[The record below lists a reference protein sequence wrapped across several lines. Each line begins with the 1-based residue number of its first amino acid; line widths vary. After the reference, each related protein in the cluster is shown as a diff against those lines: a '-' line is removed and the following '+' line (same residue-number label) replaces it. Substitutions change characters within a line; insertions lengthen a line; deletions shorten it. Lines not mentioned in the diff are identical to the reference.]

1 MTVDDAANGP
11 SHWVTAADVARRAG
25 VSRSAVS
32 RTFTAGAS
40 VSKETREKVLA
51 AAEALGYRVN
61 ILARSMIQRQSN
73 LVGIVVSGFGTPF
86 LPLILAPLVSELDR
100 RGLAPLLMD
109 ARRAD
114 NMEDSLRDLLS
125 YRVAG
130 AILTSGTPPIEL
142 AEEYSRLRVPVVM
155 INRAGDFEGV
165 DTVGSDNRRGGAL
178 AAECLLAAG
187 ARRLAYVNRPTG
199 THSGR
204 ERGAGF
210 CETMGLAGAAG
221 VSFELM
227 DADRAD
233 YDGGVAAGRRLLDR
247 PPERRPDGIFC
258 STDELAFGLIDVAR
272 DEFGLSVPGD
282 LAVVGFDD
290 IPMARAG
297 AYAMT
302 TVRQDTDGLAQRAVS
317 RLVER
322 METPSLPPRVDV
334 LPVTLVE
341 RRSHV
346 LTSSA
351 RPSGN

>member
-1 MTVDDAANGP
+1 VTADDDAANGP

-32 RTFTAGAS
+32 RTFTPRAS
-40 VSKETREKVLA
+40 VSPETREKVMA

-61 ILARSMIQRQSN
+61 MLARSMIQRQSN

-114 NMEDSLRDLLS
+114 NVEESLRDLLS

-155 INRAGDFEGV
+155 INRIGDFEGV

-178 AAECLLAAG
+178 AAECLLSAG

-210 CETMGLAGAAG
+210 CETMALAGAAG
-221 VSFELM
+221 VSFELIE
-227 DADRAD
+227 ADWPD
-233 YDGGVAAGRRLLDR
+233 YEGGVAAARRLLGR
-247 PPERRPDGIFC
+247 PPELRPDGVFC
-258 STDELAFGLIDVAR
+258 STDELAFGLMDVAR
-272 DEFGLSVPGD
+272 DAFGLTVPGD

-290 IPMARAG
+290 IPMARAA

-302 TVRQDTDGLAQRAVS
+302 TIRQDTAGLAQRAVA

-322 METPSLPPRVDV
+322 MDAPNLPPRADV
-334 LPVTLVE
+334 LPVALVE
-341 RRSHV
+341 RRSH
-346 LTSSA
+346 LLASERT
-351 RPSGN
+351 RP